1 MLSISLASDE
11 VSAWQDRHYD
21 HHKYLPVA
29 ESGEPV
35 IDCQDLMGNFSYP
48 GTTIA
53 SVESIDA
60 GEECDSRDNCI
71 PVPDHCIVSG
81 FMNERVSP
89 VDGKVYAIGFEM
101 RLPTSWSGRFFY
113 QGNGGVDGYVEPAY
127 GNILGGA
134 PLSNGLL
141 KGFAVI
147 SSDAGH
153 PTRNADFG
161 IDPQARLDYGYNAVV
176 ELTPMS
182 KHLIKTY
189 YGKRPDTSYIVG
201 TSNGGRHAMVAASR
215 YAKQYDGFLA
225 SSPGLNLPQ
234 AAVAQLWG
242 AQQFA
247 TISEYD
253 VNTGRPDISTSF
265 TAEDTALVSDAI
277 LEKCDNLDG
286 AVDSWV
292 GDPLGCQELFNI
304 NEDIP
309 TCQAPDDPGCLTY
322 GQKSVL
328 VRVHAGAINNLGEA
342 LYSNFIWDPGI
353 LTSGWRTW
361 KFIYSTT
368 NRDPVAVGYIFT
380 TPPHY
385 PQVLDKYGTSLLDYA
400 LNWDGTG
407 FDVDRDGP
415 KIHNTNETYTESAM
429 TFMTPPDPLMMQLH
443 DGKGK
448 LIVVHGASDPVF
460 SVADTVSW
468 YDTLRA
474 RYKQQTNGFARLFI
488 VPGMGHSE
496 GGPTCDQYDLVDTLV
511 KWVENGI
518 EPEAITATARGA
530 TNSEVPATWNP
541 QRTRPLCAYPAVPVY
556 NGSGDVENASNW
568 SCLTQ

>member
-1 MLSISLASDE
+1 
-11 VSAWQDRHYD
+11 
-21 HHKYLPVA
+21 
-29 ESGEPV
+29 
-35 IDCQDLMGNFSYP
+35 
-48 GTTIA
+48 
-53 SVESIDA
+53 
-60 GEECDSRDNCI
+60 
-71 PVPDHCIVSG
+71 
-81 FMNERVSP
+81 
-89 VDGKVYAIGFEM
+89 
-101 RLPTSWSGRFFY
+101 
-113 QGNGGVDGYVEPAY
+113 
-127 GNILGGA
+127 
-134 PLSNGLL
+134 
-141 KGFAVI
+141 
-147 SSDAGH
+147 
-153 PTRNADFG
+153 
-161 IDPQARLDYGYNAVV
+161 
-176 ELTPMS
+176 
-182 KHLIKTY
+182 
-189 YGKRPDTSYIVG
+189 
-201 TSNGGRHAMVAASR
+201 
-215 YAKQYDGFLA
+215 
-225 SSPGLNLPQ
+225 
-234 AAVAQLWG
+234 
-242 AQQFA
+242 
-247 TISEYD
+247 
-253 VNTGRPDISTSF
+253 
-265 TAEDTALVSDAI
+265 
-277 LEKCDNLDG
+277 
-286 AVDSWV
+286 
-292 GDPLGCQELFNI
+292 
-304 NEDIP
+304 
-309 TCQAPDDPGCLTY
+309 
-322 GQKSVL
+322 
-328 VRVHAGAINNLGEA
+328 VHAGAKNSRGEA
-342 LYSNFIWDPGI
+342 IYADFPWDPGI
-353 LTSGWRTW
+353 RSSAWRTW
-361 KFIYSTT
+361 KFRNSIT

-474 RYKQQTNGFARLFI
+474 RYKQQTNGFAHLFI

-541 QRTRPLCAYPAVPVY
+541 QRTRPLCAYPAVAVY